1 MELQNRPDL
10 RLLAKYAALLPE
22 DAKMIVEIGTHL
34 GETALILA
42 KHSPNHIHIY
52 TIDTGARWLW
62 ERPDIYRQL
71 DSYVNFLQTQFEG
84 YNIFFMLGSSHYKED
99 EHIVPWGMGEIDLL
113 FIDGDHSYDAVM
125 SDLIRWAPMV
135 RPNGYMLLHDYIIG
149 ETDKVYGALRDY
161 SEAHQEWYVEEII
174 DTMLACQRNQ

>member
-10 RLLAKYAALLPE
+10 QLLAKYTALVP
-22 DAKMIVEIGTHL
+22 DHATIVEIGTHL
-34 GETALILA
+34 GDTALIMA
-42 KHSPNHIHIY
+42 NAAPWAIIY
-52 TIDTGARWLW
+52 TIDTGDRWVWEGRDIDDYESFLW
-62 ERPDIYRQL
+62 DRWGAEEIYFLRG
-71 DSYVNFLQTQFEG
+71 DSRYVSWEG
-84 YNIFFMLGSSHYKED
+84 D
-99 EHIVPWGMGEIDLL
+99 IDLL

-161 SEAHQEWYVEEII
+161 NEAHQEWYIEEII
-174 DTMLACQRNQ
+174 DTMIACQRNQ